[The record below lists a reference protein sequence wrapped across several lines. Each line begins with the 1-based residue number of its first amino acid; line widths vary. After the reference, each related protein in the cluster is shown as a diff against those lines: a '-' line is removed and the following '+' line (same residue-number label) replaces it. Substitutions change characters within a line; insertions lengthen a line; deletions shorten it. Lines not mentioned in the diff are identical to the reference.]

1 MITTTT
7 IESYLSKKW
16 IYHYRSGKEIV
27 AHCVFNDCDKDSHGK
42 EAHLYIDSTTWC
54 YQCKKCLE
62 QGNWITLLKHL
73 WDDPGEYP
81 LEWYNSPVKP
91 DISEPIKKKIS
102 ITEKDVAKYQ
112 KALPGKIREYLHE
125 RGITDELITERQLG
139 YSSFYGANWITIPI
153 RDISGELAFFKLRR
167 DPYGPEGNKYM
178 FYPTGSEAMLYGA
191 ENLIKND
198 DYIVICEWE
207 FDQMILWK
215 EWIIGITSTGGVGTF
230 KEEWIS
236 HFSTLSR
243 IYICF
248 DGDEAGKKWA
258 DKIISRLSIRFPEK
272 EIYRISLPED
282 KGKDISEYFRNWG
295 NIDDMMLRYS
305 ELVQGTDITKFSP
318 MKWSELIEILSLTIK
333 HDNINKLIVF
343 LAMLSA
349 YTEESQFNIL
359 LNAPSS
365 SGKSYIPLEIAKLF
379 PEDSLMKLQYVS
391 QNAFFHESGE
401 YDKEKNQMHIRLN
414 RKIIIFIDQP
424 RTDLLSRLR
433 PILSHDEKVMIS
445 KITDKTGKWGNKTKS
460 VVIHGYPVAIFC
472 TASTGLDEQEATRF
486 LLLSPETHNAKLRD
500 TVHAKIFSES
510 ESQETVQSIEE
521 NPARILLKE
530 RIELI
535 RDAHIDSIKISN
547 HEEVEKLFLSGKTHL
562 KPRHQRDVSRFMSL
576 IKMFTLLNLPF
587 RKRVDN
593 TLYTEQEDIDEA
605 WKIWEEIAPGQ
616 EYNISPYSM
625 QIYRD
630 VFIPAYREYNINEKD
645 FFTPEDAKWVPR
657 KYIIKKHSELY
668 GRPLSDATWRQEL
681 EPTLVNA
688 GLIIT
693 ETAGRNIHVS
703 PTEEIHWNIT

>member
-1 MITTTT
+1 MITT

-27 AHCVFNDCDKDSHGK
+27 AHCVFNECDKDSHGK

-62 QGNWITLLKHL
+62 QGNWITLLRKF
-73 WDDPGEYP
+73 WDDLGEYP
-81 LEWYNSPVKP
+81 LEWYNLPVKP
-91 DISEPIKKKIS
+91 DISDLAKKKINV
-102 ITEKDVAKYQ
+102 TEKDVAKYQ
-112 KALPGKIREYLHE
+112 KALPENIREYLHE
-125 RGITDELITERQLG
+125 RGITDKLITERQLG
-139 YSSFYGANWITIPI
+139 YGSFYGANWITIPI

-167 DPYGPEGNKYM
+167 DPFWPEVNKYM
-178 FYPTGSEAMLYGA
+178 FYPVGSETMLYGA
-191 ENLIKND
+191 ENLIDNNNS
-198 DYIVICEWE
+198 IVICEGE

-215 EWIIGITSTGGVGTF
+215 EWIVGVTSTGGVGTF

-236 HFSTLSR
+236 RFSSLSK

-248 DGDEAGKKWA
+248 DTDEAGKKWA
-258 DKIISRLSIRFPEK
+258 EKLINRLSIRFPEK
-272 EIYRISLPED
+272 QIYRISLPED
-282 KGKDISEYFRNWG
+282 KGKDISEYFWNGG
-295 NIDDMMLRYS
+295 NIDDMMVRYS
-305 ELVQGTDITKFSP
+305 ELVRGTNITKFSP
-318 MKWSELIEILSLTIK
+318 MKWAELIEILSLTIK

-379 PEDSLMKLQYVS
+379 PEESLMKLQYVS

-401 YDKEKNQMHIRLN
+401 YDKEKNQMHIQLN

-510 ESQETVQSIEE
+510 ESQEMVQSIEE
-521 NPARILLKE
+521 NSARILLKE

-535 RDAHIDSIKISN
+535 RDAHIDSIKIRN
-547 HEEVEKLFLSGKTHL
+547 HEEVERLFLSGKTHL
-562 KPRHQRDVSRFMSL
+562 KPRHQRDVGRFISL

-587 RKRVDN
+587 RKRTEN

-630 VFIPAYREYNINEKD
+630 VFIPAYREYNKKEQD
-645 FFTPEDAKWVPR
+645 FLAQEDAKWVPR
-657 KYIIKKHSELY
+657 RYIIRKHSELY

-688 GLIIT
+688 WLIIT
-693 ETAGRNIHVS
+693 ETAGRNILVS
-703 PTEEIHWNIT
+703 PTEEIDWNIT

>member
-1 MITTTT
+1 MITQTT
-7 IESYLSKKW
+7 IESYLSHKW

-62 QGNWITLLKHL
+62 QWNWITLLKHL
-73 WDDPGEYP
+73 GDDPGEYP
-81 LEWYNSPVKP
+81 LEWYNSPKKP
-91 DISEPIKKKIS
+91 DFSEPIKKKI
-102 ITEKDVAKYQ
+102 IVTEKDITKCQ
-112 KALPGKIREYLHE
+112 KSLPENIREYLHK
-125 RGITDELITERQLG
+125 RGISDEIISEKQLG
-139 YSSFYGANWITIPI
+139 YGSFYGTNWITIPI
-153 RDISGELAFFKLRR
+153 RDMSGEFAFFKLRR
-167 DPYGPEGNKYM
+167 DPFGPEGNKYM
-178 FYPTGSEAMLYGA
+178 FYPTGSEAMLYGG
-191 ENLIKND
+191 ENLINND

-215 EWIIGITSTGGVGTF
+215 EWIIATTSTGGVGTF

-236 HFSTLSR
+236 LFSKLKK

-248 DGDEAGKKWA
+248 DNDEPWRKWA
-258 DKIISRLSIRFPEK
+258 DKLINRLSIRYPDK
-272 EIYRISLPED
+272 EIYRITLPESW
-282 KGKDISEYFRNWG
+282 GKDVSEYFSNWG
-295 NIDDMMLRYS
+295 NIDDMMVRYS
-305 ELVQGTDITKFSP
+305 ELVQGTDITKFAP
-318 MKWSELIEILSLTIK
+318 MKWSELVDILSLTIK
-333 HDNINKLIVF
+333 HDDINKLIVF

-379 PEDSLMKLQYVS
+379 PEESLMKLQYVS

-510 ESQETVQSIEE
+510 ESQEMIQSIED

-547 HEEVEKLFLSGKTHL
+547 HEEVERLFLSGKTHL
-562 KPRHQRDVSRFMSL
+562 KPRHQRDVGRFMSL

-587 RKRVDN
+587 RKRVEN

-605 WKIWEEIAPGQ
+605 WKIWEEISPGQ

-630 VFIPAYREYNINEKD
+630 VFLPAYREYNMNED
-645 FFTPEDAKWVPR
+645 FFTPDDAKWVPR

-693 ETAGRNIHVS
+693 ETFWRNIIVS
-703 PTEEIHWNIT
+703 PTEEIKWNIT

>member
-1 MITTTT
+1 M
-7 IESYLSKKW
+7 
-16 IYHYRSGKEIV
+16 
-27 AHCVFNDCDKDSHGK
+27 
-42 EAHLYIDSTTWC
+42 
-54 YQCKKCLE
+54 
-62 QGNWITLLKHL
+62 
-73 WDDPGEYP
+73 
-81 LEWYNSPVKP
+81 
-91 DISEPIKKKIS
+91 
-102 ITEKDVAKYQ
+102 EKDITKYQ
-112 KALPGKIREYLHE
+112 KALPKDIREYLHK
-125 RGITDELITERQLG
+125 RGVTDEIISERQLG
-139 YSSFYGANWITIPI
+139 YGSFYGANWITIPI
-153 RDISGELAFFKLRR
+153 RDMSGEFAFFKLRR
-167 DPYGPEGNKYM
+167 NPFGPEGNKYM
-178 FYPTGSEAMLYGA
+178 FYPTGSEAMLYGG
-191 ENLIKND
+191 ENLINND

-215 EWIIGITSTGGVGTF
+215 EWIVATTSTGGVGTF

-236 HFSTLSR
+236 LFSKLKK

-248 DGDEAGKKWA
+248 DNDEPWRKWA
-258 DKIISRLSIRFPEK
+258 DKLINRLSIRYPDK
-272 EIYRISLPED
+272 EIYRITLPESW
-282 KGKDISEYFRNWG
+282 GKDVSEYFSNWG
-295 NIDDMMLRYS
+295 NIDDMMVRYS
-305 ELVQGTDITKFSP
+305 ELVQGTDITKFAP
-318 MKWSELIEILSLTIK
+318 MKWSELVDILSLTIK
-333 HDNINKLIVF
+333 HDDINKLIVF

-379 PEDSLMKLQYVS
+379 PEESLMKLQYVS

-510 ESQETVQSIEE
+510 ESQEMVQSIED

-547 HEEVEKLFLSGKTHL
+547 HEEVERLFLSGKTHL
-562 KPRHQRDVSRFMSL
+562 KPRHQRDVGRFMSL

-587 RKRVDN
+587 RKRVEN

-605 WKIWEEIAPGQ
+605 WKIWEEISPGQ

-630 VFIPAYREYNINEKD
+630 VFLPAYREYNMNED
-645 FFTPEDAKWVPR
+645 FFTPDDAKWVPR

-693 ETAGRNIHVS
+693 ETLWRNIIVS
-703 PTEEIHWNIT
+703 PTEEIKWNIT